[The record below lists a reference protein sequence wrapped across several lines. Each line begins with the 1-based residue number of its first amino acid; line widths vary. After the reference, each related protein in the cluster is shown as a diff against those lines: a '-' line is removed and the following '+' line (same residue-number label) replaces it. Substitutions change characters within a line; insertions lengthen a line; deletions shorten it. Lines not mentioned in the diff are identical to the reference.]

1 MKMYC
6 VLLLLFIFLLTIIIN
21 YLLLLLLLFIIVVI
35 IITIIVIFIIIIITI
50 IIMYVAF
57 ILPSIYHLSQNH
69 HARQA
74 NRGTSQLHGCPHL
87 PQAAQLAVSA

>member
-21 YLLLLLLLFIIVVI
+21 YLLLLLLLFIVVI
-35 IITIIVIFIIIIITI
+35 IITIIVIFIIIITI

>member
-21 YLLLLLLLFIIVVI
+21 YLLLLLLLLFIVVI
-35 IITIIVIFIIIIITI
+35 IITIIVIFIIIITI

>member
-21 YLLLLLLLFIIVVI
+21 YLLLLLLLLFIIVV
-35 IITIIVIFIIIIITI
+35 IITIIVIFIIITI

>member
-1 MKMYC
+1 
-6 VLLLLFIFLLTIIIN
+6 
-21 YLLLLLLLFIIVVI
+21 
-35 IITIIVIFIIIIITI
+35 
-50 IIMYVAF
+50 MYVAF

-74 NRGTSQLHGCPHL
+74 NRGTSQLHGCPHS